1 MGRNR
6 LGFHMI
12 FMQKHD
18 KGVYSIPITFL
29 LLLLFY
35 LKGKATSSKVLLFFG
50 LTYIFQVDFFHV
62 EKRIDASNG
71 NQALNNRDYAKR

>member
-29 LLLLFY
+29 LLPY

-50 LTYIFQVDFFHV
+50 QTYIFQVDFFHV